1 MRASFSMATPAQIEE
16 GMKRFAKMIENEK
29 ARQ

>member
-16 GMKRFAKMIENEK
+16 GIKRFAKMIENEK
-29 ARQ
+29 ARL